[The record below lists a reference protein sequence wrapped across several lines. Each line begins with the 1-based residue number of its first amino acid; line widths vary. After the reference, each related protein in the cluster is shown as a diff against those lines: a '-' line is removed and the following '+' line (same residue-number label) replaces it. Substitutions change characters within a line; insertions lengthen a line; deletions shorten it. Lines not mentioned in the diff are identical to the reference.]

1 MNQIF
6 DWKWV
11 LPIDQNKK
19 CFGNFCLFG
28 VRIKPSC
35 DYTVTA
41 GLKLMCPSSW
51 ASNYDHF
58 PFFWILCRP
67 KNERA
72 RAFWKIMMFHESE
85 RQRLQQGAKP
95 LIKAFSSRRRSD
107 SWNLIIFKT
116 LKLGHFWAY
125 RGSKKKE
132 NYQNLILK
140 MMGTSIWVQL

>member
-11 LPIDQNKK
+11 LPIDQGKK

-51 ASNYDHF
+51 ASNSDHF

-67 KNERA
+67 KNERV
-72 RAFWKIMMFHESE
+72 RAFLKIMMFHESE

-95 LIKAFSSRRRSD
+95 LVKAFSSRRRSD

-116 LKLGHFWAY
+116 GLFAEFLSIPLGSCIQCQQLW
-125 RGSKKKE
+125 SSV
-132 NYQNLILK
+132 NLRIRRF
-140 MMGTSIWVQL
+140 